1 LNFHFSLIATVVMIS
16 KKELYRTVQR
26 YAPGPAKSWAA
37 QAAEYVARSQFE
49 TFARRCF
56 GARWVPVDRGPP
68 GPAEIIMRTAVLRQ
82 QEVEVT
88 TTSSYYFASAYSQ
101 LLAYLRA
108 LERQSFNFRGMKAI
122 YEIGCGS
129 GRLIRHW
136 RNVEGLKVTGSDVE
150 ASSVAWCSEN
160 LPGIDFH
167 VNDLLPPLSFIPDN
181 SLDVVYASSV
191 FTHIDI
197 KDQDAWLLELKRVL
211 RPGGILMCDVHGIE
225 CRRQVLTP
233 ELDAKVEKEG
243 GLVVYPGQEGSSV
256 STDVIGSCDTFQTEA
271 ETRRVFGTHF
281 ELLDYIAKLRD
292 LLVLRKSEAN

>member
-1 LNFHFSLIATVVMIS
+1 MIS
-16 KKELYRTVQR
+16 KKDLYRKVQR

-37 QAAEYVARSQFE
+37 HAAEYVSRSQFE

-56 GARWVPVDRGPP
+56 GVRWAPVDRGPP
-68 GPAEIIMRTAVLRQ
+68 GPAEIIMRTAVLHQ
-82 QEVEVT
+82 HEVAVT
-88 TTSSYYFASAYSQ
+88 TTSSYYFASAYAQ
-101 LLAYLRA
+101 LLTYLRA
-108 LERQSFNFRGMKAI
+108 LDRQSFDFRGMKTI

-129 GRLIRHW
+129 SRLLRHW
-136 RNVEGLKVTGSDVE
+136 RSVKGLEIIGSDVD

-160 LPGIDFH
+160 LPGINFH
-167 VNDLLPPLSFIPDN
+167 VNDLLPPLSFIADG

-197 KDQDAWLLELKRVL
+197 KDQNAWLVELNRVL

-233 ELDAKVEKEG
+233 QLDAQVQTEG
-243 GLVVYPGQEGSSV
+243 GIVIYPGQEGSSV

-271 ETRRVFGTHF
+271 ETRRVFGEHF
-281 ELLDYIAKLRD
+281 ELLEYMAKLRD
-292 LLVLRKSEAN
+292 LLVLRKNEAN